1 LLLELPNILALCI
14 KAEQEAKMNRIALS
28 NFLSVLFI
36 VLVLLTC
43 VHPFTKFT
51 LELCEGFEGRPAPK
65 PLTIVENRD
74 SVANNL
80 LLAPPVKMVDGLVA
94 VPIDIQQLDARV
106 LFDIATRKA
115 KVETILHFLM
125 GNTDGNPI
133 FDLRQDI
140 QEAYLRGL
148 D

>member
-1 LLLELPNILALCI
+1 
-14 KAEQEAKMNRIALS
+14 
-28 NFLSVLFI
+28 
-36 VLVLLTC
+36 
-43 VHPFTKFT
+43 
-51 LELCEGFEGRPAPK
+51 
-65 PLTIVENRD
+65 
-74 SVANNL
+74 
-80 LLAPPVKMVDGLVA
+80 MVDGLVA